1 MQAGKADRSGIPV
14 DPVVEAYKKDVD
26 KTLLVE
32 SLKLTVEQ
40 RIDRLEDFGRE
51 SEALRAGLKK

>member
-1 MQAGKADRSGIPV
+1 MPAGKPARVEAWV

-32 SLKLTVEQ
+32 TLKLTVEQ
-40 RIDRLEDFGRE
+40 RIERLEEFTRE
-51 SEALRAGLKK
+51 VEALRAGLKK

>member
-1 MQAGKADRSGIPV
+1 MAEQSTRFDGPR

-26 KTLLVE
+26 RTLLVE

-40 RIDRLEDFGRE
+40 RIDRLEAFVRE
-51 SEALRAGLKK
+51 LETLRAGLRK